1 VQDFRTEAAMPANKL
16 KEFLDQKHVKYVTI
30 RHSVAYTAQEIASLT
45 HIPGKELA
53 KTVMVKM
60 DGEMAMAVVPASHRV
75 DLYALKAVSG
85 AGAVDLANEA
95 EFKYKFPDCE
105 AGAMPPFGNL
115 YKIPV
120 YASEDLRLDEDI
132 AFNAGTHSELVRMH
146 YQDYERLVQ
155 PRVAK
160 ISH

>member
-1 VQDFRTEAAMPANKL
+1 MPANKL
-16 KEFLDQKHVKYVTI
+16 REFLDQKHVKYITI

-45 HIPGKELA
+45 HIPGSELA

-60 DGEMAMAVVPASHRV
+60 DGEMAMAVVPASQRV
-75 DLYALKAVSG
+75 DLTLLKKV
-85 AGAVDLANEA
+85 AGVDNVELATET
-95 EFKYKFPDCE
+95 EFKYRFPDCE

-115 YKIPV
+115 YKMPV
-120 YASEDLRLDEDI
+120 YSSEDLRLDEDI
-132 AFNAGTHSELVRMH
+132 AFNAGTHSELVRLK

-155 PRVAK
+155 PRVAR